1 MLMFSLLEGFKTTA
15 SAFQFRGIDFASS
28 SEIFDHQT
36 E

>member
-1 MLMFSLLEGFKTTA
+1 MFLFLEGFKATA
-15 SAFQFRGIDFASS
+15 FTSKFCGIDFASS